1 MTARRTRKIIAQ
13 KSVTTENN
21 SNPQFTSNNQL
32 MKDSNIQYHQSHL
45 QYQKQ
50 VKSNG

>member
-32 MKDSNIQYHQSHL
+32 MKDSNTTISPKPPSISKTS
-45 QYQKQ
+45 QK
-50 VKSNG
+50 